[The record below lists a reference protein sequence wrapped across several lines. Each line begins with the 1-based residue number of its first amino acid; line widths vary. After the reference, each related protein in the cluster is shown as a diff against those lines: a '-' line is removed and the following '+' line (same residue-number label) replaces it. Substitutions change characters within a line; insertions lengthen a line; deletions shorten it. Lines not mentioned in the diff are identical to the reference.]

1 VASVRDDPEFWGL
14 MEQFRDLALHIV
26 SVQDL
31 DYEPAQAAS

>member
-1 VASVRDDPEFWGL
+1 